1 VSVLAVTTR
10 ERGDRV
16 VLEAASRADEHG
28 GELHVLYV
36 LDLGW
41 FARLEL
47 GLAER
52 VGVPVGTEVIEGVC
66 ARIADV
72 AARDLVDEYEA
83 VGRVGD
89 PVQEAARYADRIGA
103 RCVVVDGTSAPWS
116 DRSVLEEGVNGIPV
130 VPVY

>member
-1 VSVLAVTTR
+1 MTSR

-16 VLEAASRADEHG
+16 VLEAAGRADEHG
-28 GELHVLYV
+28 GDLHVLYV

-52 VGVPVGTEVIEGVC
+52 VGIPVGRGVIEGVC
-66 ARIADV
+66 ARIADG

-89 PVQEAARYADRIGA
+89 PVTEAVTYADRIGA
-103 RCVVVDGTSAPWS
+103 RCVVVDGQSAPWS
-116 DRSVLEEGVNGIPV
+116 DRSVLEAGVHGIPV